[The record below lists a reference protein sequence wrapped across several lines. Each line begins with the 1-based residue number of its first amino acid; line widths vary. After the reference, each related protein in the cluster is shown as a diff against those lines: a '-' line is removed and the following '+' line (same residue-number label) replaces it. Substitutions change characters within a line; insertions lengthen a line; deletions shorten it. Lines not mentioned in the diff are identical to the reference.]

1 MNRDVVAHLRCPVC
15 RETLDA
21 PDARTLRCPRGHS
34 FDLARQGYADLSAG
48 RSPHSGDTAEMVA
61 ARDTFLAAGHYAFV
75 SAALTEAAAGARG
88 LVVDVGGGTG
98 AHLATVLDHDP
109 GLIGLVLDASKP
121 ALRRAA
127 RAHERAGAVRADAW
141 GRLPLA
147 DHDTAVLLDV
157 FAPRNGAEFH
167 RVLRPDGRL
176 LVVTPE
182 PDHLSELVT
191 GLGLLR
197 VDPAKEER
205 LAASL
210 DTHFTLLRRR
220 SLRATMRL
228 DRAEVATVVG
238 MGPSAWHRD
247 AATIDLPTPV
257 EVTAAVRLDVYRPRP
272 ESPQVER
279 STSSHP
285 PGGS

>member
-1 MNRDVVAHLRCPVC
+1 MNRDVVAYLRCPVC
-15 RETLDA
+15 REPLHVRE
-21 PDARTLRCPRGHS
+21 RTLRCPRGHS

-48 RSPHSGDTAEMVA
+48 RSPHTGDTPEMVA
-61 ARDTFLAAGHYAFV
+61 ARDAFLASGHYAFV
-75 SAALTEAAAGARG
+75 SAALAEAAGGAAGIA
-88 LVVDVGGGTG
+88 VDVGGGTG
-98 AHLATVLDHDP
+98 QHLKTVLDANPALH
-109 GLIGLVLDASKP
+109 GLVLDASKP

-127 RAHERAGAVRADAW
+127 RVHERAGAVRTDAW

-182 PDHLSELVT
+182 PDHLAELVT
-191 GLGLLR
+191 ALGLLS

-210 DTHFTLLRRR
+210 DAHFTLTRRR
-220 SLRATMRL
+220 SLRSTLRL
-228 DRAEVATVVG
+228 DRDEVATVVG

-257 EVTAAVRLDVYRPRP
+257 DVTAAIRLDEWTPR
-272 ESPQVER
+272 
-279 STSSHP
+279 
-285 PGGS
+285 